1 MAKGKGKSGML
12 LLVTTIIGIG
22 LLSFGMIQLNFDLS
36 FIGFDITGN
45 VTALA
50 IPEITE
56 DNQRLLGAKAFV
68 GNSNVIETSDRFA
81 IGELIFELQNPT
93 VITDFTIRIATEDPD
108 VEVKGFIWL
117 DPSSATSFESGASTP
132 QRIALSPDVFNGT
145 EIGTV
150 LKDVTFTFPQ
160 ALVLEPRQN
169 FICVNPPI
177 CEPSV
182 PLQYI
187 VGIRVDNNLAG
198 SFTYAFNE
206 TASSTIPASASEGT
220 PEITFPRTHKGVID
234 RNVGFNVEINFDPIF
249 ESVTGGTGGGIGV
262 LGIDIFHNAQFGQD
276 LMEELEETLMENST
290 ATEEEQ
296 ITACIAIFPPPPEC
310 VGDDPLAPQECGV
323 AEDLIQGV
331 CVCKDGFTAGVNP
344 ITDEDTCFET
354 IPDDPIETTIPPK
367 LQVPPRVDPII
378 FLGAGGAILVGSLI
392 GIGVRTFRK

>member
-50 IPEITE
+50 VPEIDE
-56 DNQRLLGAKAFV
+56 SNQRLLGAKAFV
-68 GNSNVIETSDRFA
+68 GDGNVIETAQRFA
-81 IGELIFELQNPT
+81 IGELIFHLENPT

-117 DPSSATSFESGASTP
+117 DPSSATSFETGASTP

-169 FICVNPPI
+169 FICENPPI
-177 CEPSV
+177 CEPFV

-198 SFTYAFNE
+198 SFTYAFNSTE
-206 TASSTIPASASEGT
+206 SYTIPDETFFEGG
-220 PEITFPRTHKGVID
+220 IKTFPETHKGVID
-234 RNVGFNVEINFDPIF
+234 RNVAFQSEINFDPIDI
-249 ESVTGGTGGGIGV
+249 IGV
-262 LGIDIFHNAQFGQD
+262 LGIDIFHNAQFGQE

-296 ITACIAIFPPPPEC
+296 LTACIAIFPPPPEC

-344 ITDEDTCFET
+344 ITDEDTCFVDKGM
-354 IPDDPIETTIPPK
+354 INGDILPQ
-367 LQVPPRVDPII
+367 LQVPPRIDPIV
-378 FLGAGGAILVGSLI
+378 FLGAGGVILVGSLI
-392 GIGVRTFRK
+392 GIGVRTIRK